1 MYLICM
7 HLKQSSDQPK
17 RLTTKS
23 VESPCASE
31 QQDLWKH
38 TANGI
43 WRVNESLEIGK
54 QQVAGLPP
62 HQMRNLH

>member
-7 HLKQSSDQPK
+7 HLKPSSDQPK

-23 VESPCASE
+23 VESLCTSE
-31 QQDLWKH
+31 QQALWKH

-62 HQMRNLH
+62 HQMCNLH